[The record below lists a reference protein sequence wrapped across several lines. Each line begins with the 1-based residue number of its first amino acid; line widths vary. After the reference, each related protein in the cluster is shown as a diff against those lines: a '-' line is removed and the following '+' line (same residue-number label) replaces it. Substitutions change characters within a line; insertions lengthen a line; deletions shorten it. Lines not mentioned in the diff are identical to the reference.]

1 MEPNKIQ
8 VTVESKQV
16 QDIRHK
22 INNNNKRYDINI
34 NNNKRYDINI
44 EDSTLRTFHILFNQ
58 FREQRIS
65 HDRLNKINKIVSN
78 IKNGL

>member
-1 MEPNKIQ
+1 MEPKKIQ

-34 NNNKRYDINI
+34 
-44 EDSTLRTFHILFNQ
+44 EDSTLRTFHIIFNQ

>member
-8 VTVESKQV
+8 VTVETKQV

-22 INNNNKRYDINI
+22 INNNNKRYDINV
-34 NNNKRYDINI
+34 
-44 EDSTLRTFHILFNQ
+44 EDSILRSFHIIFNQ

>member
-1 MEPNKIQ
+1 MESNKIQ
-8 VTVESKQV
+8 VTVETKQV

-22 INNNNKRYDINI
+22 INNNNKRYDINV
-34 NNNKRYDINI
+34 
-44 EDSTLRTFHILFNQ
+44 EDSILRTFHIIFNQ

>member
-1 MEPNKIQ
+1 MEPKKIQ

-34 NNNKRYDINI
+34 
-44 EDSTLRTFHILFNQ
+44 EDSTLRTFHIIFNQ

-65 HDRLNKINKIVSN
+65 HDRLNKINKILLN